1 MTLTKKNLA
10 ESIQQELDVTGAR
23 STEIL
28 ETLLEVLK
36 RTLESGDEVLIRGFG
51 KFYVNEKKA
60 RRGRNPATGEDL
72 VLPARRVVRFKC
84 SDKLRR
90 RINGNE

>member
-10 ESIQQELDVTGAR
+10 ESIQDELEVTGAR

-90 RINGNE
+90 RINDNE